1 IAEQFG
7 EDSLKVLREYEKTAR
22 KVADYRNHVRFHLRC
37 RRYGITP
44 KSLRLRSSL
53 KGHKAT
59 DILHRAQ
66 KQLLNER
73 IRQVHFTL
81 EVLKQEN
88 KLLHQKLATKLPE
101 EILYKVTDFVQHAQ
115 LAQHTKSKERQI
127 KKFDSLCSYIHGIQQ
142 NISPEEDVRASSDK
156 WVKNLSDRELTGPE
170 MEVLAKGLN
179 FAVTPDHIPVIDMIT
194 ATESA
199 IRNNNI
205 PEEEAEQLRAQV
217 SMSLLKAKPPPPNLS
232 EQEKR
237 ALTSLSKDINV
248 TILPA
253 DKGRCT
259 VVLNADD
266 YHSRVTALLS
276 DYNTYEILNRDP
288 TSKYK
293 KQVIKCLQLLE
304 KQGVIDRK
312 LYYRLYPG
320 DTTPCLYG
328 LPKVHKDN
336 YPLRPIVSS
345 INSVTYNIAKYLA
358 TVLAPLVGNTP
369 HHVNNSMDFVD
380 KIRGLSLQG
389 DETMVSYDVIS
400 LFTCVPTVLAVET
413 VRSRLSHDP
422 MLRERTQLNPDQV
435 STLLELCLNTTYF
448 KYKDVF
454 YRQKHGCAMGSP
466 VSPIVANLYM
476 EEVEKKALE
485 TYSGTLPTHWFRYV
499 DDTWVKIK
507 INEIG
512 PFTDHINSV
521 DDYIKFTKEEMRE
534 NQLPFLD
541 CGMYLENEGDLQVE
555 VYRKPTHTDQ
565 YLMFDSHHP
574 LEHKLG
580 VIRTLQHRAGTIPTN
595 QEARIKEQKHIE
607 KALKQCHYPKWAFI
621 KAQKNKP
628 NDPKSGNIK
637 IKRPRRSHVVI
648 PYVAGLSE
656 KFRRVFSKHNIP
668 VYFKPK
674 NTLRQM
680 LVHPKDQ
687 VPKHQKCNLVYAVK
701 CTEECKDL
709 YIGETKQMLSKRM
722 SQHRRGNSSG
732 QESAVFTHL
741 QKEQHSFKDQDVYI
755 LDREDGW
762 FERGVKEAIYVKV
775 ERPSLN
781 RGGGLRHHLSSS
793 YNAVLRTLPR
803 RFTDKPTGSP

>member
-1 IAEQFG
+1 
-7 EDSLKVLREYEKTAR
+7 
-22 KVADYRNHVRFHLRC
+22 
-37 RRYGITP
+37 
-44 KSLRLRSSL
+44 
-53 KGHKAT
+53 
-59 DILHRAQ
+59 
-66 KQLLNER
+66 
-73 IRQVHFTL
+73 
-81 EVLKQEN
+81 
-88 KLLHQKLATKLPE
+88 
-101 EILYKVTDFVQHAQ
+101 
-115 LAQHTKSKERQI
+115 
-127 KKFDSLCSYIHGIQQ
+127 
-142 NISPEEDVRASSDK
+142 
-156 WVKNLSDRELTGPE
+156 

-328 LPKVHKDN
+328 LPK
-336 YPLRPIVSS
+336 
-345 INSVTYNIAKYLA
+345 
-358 TVLAPLVGNTP
+358 
-369 HHVNNSMDFVD
+369 
-380 KIRGLSLQG
+380 G

-422 MLRERTQLNPDQV
+422 MLRQRTQLNPD
-435 STLLELCLNTTYF
+435 
-448 KYKDVF
+448 
-454 YRQKHGCAMGSP
+454 QKHGCAMGSP

-534 NQLPFLD
+534 KQLPFLD

-709 YIGETKQMLSKRM
+709 YIGETKQMLSKRTTY
-722 SQHRRGNSSG
+722 SQPC
-732 QESAVFTHL
+732 AVHKRTCLGCIEFPL
-741 QKEQHSFKDQDVYI
+741 EI
-755 LDREDGW
+755 MMEREEEVCEVDNVNTALH
-762 FERGVKEAIYVKV
+762 FIF
-775 ERPSLN
+775 
-781 RGGGLRHHLSSS
+781 
-793 YNAVLRTLPR
+793 NASKSRDTLA
-803 RFTDKPTGSP
+803 FI

>member
-1 IAEQFG
+1 
-7 EDSLKVLREYEKTAR
+7 
-22 KVADYRNHVRFHLRC
+22 
-37 RRYGITP
+37 
-44 KSLRLRSSL
+44 
-53 KGHKAT
+53 
-59 DILHRAQ
+59 
-66 KQLLNER
+66 
-73 IRQVHFTL
+73 
-81 EVLKQEN
+81 
-88 KLLHQKLATKLPE
+88 
-101 EILYKVTDFVQHAQ
+101 
-115 LAQHTKSKERQI
+115 
-127 KKFDSLCSYIHGIQQ
+127 
-142 NISPEEDVRASSDK
+142 
-156 WVKNLSDRELTGPE
+156 

-328 LPKVHKDN
+328 LPK
-336 YPLRPIVSS
+336 
-345 INSVTYNIAKYLA
+345 
-358 TVLAPLVGNTP
+358 
-369 HHVNNSMDFVD
+369 
-380 KIRGLSLQG
+380 G

-422 MLRERTQLNPDQV
+422 MLRQRTQLNPD
-435 STLLELCLNTTYF
+435 
-448 KYKDVF
+448 
-454 YRQKHGCAMGSP
+454 QKHGCAMGSP

-534 NQLPFLD
+534 KQLPFLD

-580 VIRTLQHRAGTIPTN
+580 
-595 QEARIKEQKHIE
+595 
-607 KALKQCHYPKWAFI
+607 
-621 KAQKNKP
+621 
-628 NDPKSGNIK
+628 S
-637 IKRPRRSHVVI
+637 
-648 PYVAGLSE
+648 
-656 KFRRVFSKHNIP
+656 
-668 VYFKPK
+668 YF
-674 NTLRQM
+674 L
-680 LVHPKDQ
+680 
-687 VPKHQKCNLVYAVK
+687 C
-701 CTEECKDL
+701 
-709 YIGETKQMLSKRM
+709 TKQLMK
-722 SQHRRGNSSG
+722 
-732 QESAVFTHL
+732 VF
-741 QKEQHSFKDQDVYI
+741 
-755 LDREDGW
+755 G
-762 FERGVKEAIYVKV
+762 
-775 ERPSLN
+775 
-781 RGGGLRHHLSSS
+781 
-793 YNAVLRTLPR
+793 
-803 RFTDKPTGSP
+803 